1 MRAAID
7 VLAAIGVSTTQ
18 ATVLVVGDM
27 GEVGE
32 DAAERHAEI
41 GAYAHQQGIGA
52 LFALGEH
59 MAHAVAEFGEGAQHF
74 ANKADLLL
82 ALNQAVT
89 PQTQVL
95 VKGSRFMRM
104 EDIVN
109 ALEGVQPCC

>member
-1 MRAAID
+1 MIYKD
-7 VLAAIGVSTTQ
+7 VKYGFVDNVT
-18 ATVLVVGDM
+18 
-27 GEVGE
+27 
-32 DAAERHAEI
+32 
-41 GAYAHQQGIGA
+41 
-52 LFALGEH
+52 
-59 MAHAVAEFGEGAQHF
+59 VAEFGEGAQHF
-74 ANKADLLL
+74 ASKADLLL